1 MKKYEW
7 IDEKGVTYWV
17 DESPVG
23 FYQGPYGAKIPERVA
38 SEMLRLA
45 NENAALKAEA
55 ERLKKALDQAV
66 DAGGLDIVTVV
77 KDKSYGMWRYEGV
90 ECIVGQSSTE
100 NFFASV
106 TLPADMPELA
116 AYLKETAP
124 ITNEGE

>member
-1 MKKYEW
+1 MRKHEW

-45 NENAALKAEA
+45 NENAALMAEA
-55 ERLKKALDQAV
+55 ERLKKALDQAIAV
-66 DAGGLDIVTVV
+66 SELVSHCPGWMSCERNDEI
-77 KDKSYGMWRYEGV
+77 E
-90 ECIVGQSSTE
+90 
-100 NFFASV
+100 ASGY
-106 TLPADMPELA
+106 PELA

-124 ITNEGE
+124 LTKEGE